1 MTGAPTAYNGSGP
14 PDPFLRRMTQTITDF
29 IEFPP
34 REAILSKLREADDSS
49 EEIEELYG
57 VIADRLAARTYER
70 SASAFIL
77 IELVYDFEET
87 HEGEWSYV
95 LPRAIMSL
103 TGDRDL
109 ALTAL
114 SAFNEIKDAIG
125 PSEAEVSELVPEPE
139 EEADVP
145 TEPSEDA
152 PEERAG
158 DRASVERETRELFG
172 EDAAEPEP
180 AEPPPRE
187 ADAPSESDL
196 LMAQL
201 QNAQKALSDM
211 GLGTRVSIDLAMRRS
226 TKDRVSRT
234 LQDISALRTALRRFE
249 ELLSRA
255 ELQVL
260 ESAGLLW
267 GDEEE

>member
-1 MTGAPTAYNGSGP
+1 MNE
-14 PDPFLRRMTQTITDF
+14 TITDF

-34 REAILSKLREADDSS
+34 RDAILSKLREIDDSS
-49 EEIEELYG
+49 EDLEELFQG
-57 VIADRLAARTYER
+57 IAERLAARTYER

-77 IELVYDFEET
+77 IELVYDFEES
-87 HEGEWSYV
+87 HDGEWSFV

-125 PSEAEVSELVPEPE
+125 PPAEPTAARGGGNGASGTAPLGEAGDERRQEASVAELETQELFREVETAEEAPIAAPEPQ
-139 EEADVP
+139 
-145 TEPSEDA
+145 
-152 PEERAG
+152 
-158 DRASVERETRELFG
+158 
-172 EDAAEPEP
+172 PEP
-180 AEPPPRE
+180 A
-187 ADAPSESDL
+187 APSESDL

-211 GLGTRVSIDLAMRRS
+211 GLSTRVSVDLAMRRS
-226 TKDRVSRT
+226 SKDRVSRT

>member
-1 MTGAPTAYNGSGP
+1 MNE
-14 PDPFLRRMTQTITDF
+14 TITDF

-34 REAILSKLREADDSS
+34 RDAILSKLREIDDSS
-49 EEIEELYG
+49 EDLEELFQG
-57 VIADRLAARTYER
+57 IAERLAARTYER

-77 IELVYDFEET
+77 IELVYDFEES
-87 HEGEWSYV
+87 HDGEWSFV

-125 PSEAEVSELVPEPE
+125 PSAEPTAERGGNGASGTGPSGDAGDERRQEASVAELETQELFREVETSGEAPIAAPEPQ
-139 EEADVP
+139 
-145 TEPSEDA
+145 
-152 PEERAG
+152 
-158 DRASVERETRELFG
+158 
-172 EDAAEPEP
+172 PEP
-180 AEPPPRE
+180 A
-187 ADAPSESDL
+187 APSESDL

-211 GLGTRVSIDLAMRRS
+211 GLSTRVSVDLAMRRS
-226 TKDRVSRT
+226 SKDRVSRT

>member
-1 MTGAPTAYNGSGP
+1 MH
-14 PDPFLRRMTQTITDF
+14 DTITDF

-34 REAILSKLREADDSS
+34 REAILSKLREIDDSTD
-49 EEIEELYG
+49 ELEQLFD
-57 VIADRLAARTYER
+57 VIAERLAARTYER

-77 IELVYDFEET
+77 IELVYDFEES
-87 HEGEWSYV
+87 HEGEWSFV

-125 PSEAEVSELVPEPE
+125 PPASPA
-139 EEADVP
+139 P
-145 TEPSEDA
+145 TPVVQDA
-152 PEERAG
+152 NGDGGGTAG
-158 DRASVERETRELFG
+158 DREEDADEMATDRETSQAEMETQELFAPDLDEERG
-172 EDAAEPEP
+172 EGSEPADVSRDEPEN
-180 AEPPPRE
+180 E
-187 ADAPSESDL
+187 AAVPSESDL

-201 QNAQKALSDM
+201 QNAQKALADM
-211 GLGTRVSIDLAMRRS
+211 GLATRVSLDLAMRRS
-226 TKDRVSRT
+226 SKDRVSRT

-260 ESAGLLW
+260 ETAGLLW

>member
-1 MTGAPTAYNGSGP
+1 MTE
-14 PDPFLRRMTQTITDF
+14 TITDF

-34 REAILSKLREADDSS
+34 RDEILSKLREVDDSS
-49 EEIEELYG
+49 EELGELYT

-77 IELVYDFEET
+77 IELVYDFEEN
-87 HEGEWSYV
+87 HGGEWSYV
-95 LPRAIMSL
+95 LPRAIMAL
-103 TGDRDL
+103 TADRDL

-125 PSEAEVSELVPEPE
+125 PSEADLAEVPPEAPTEVPSEAEPE
-139 EEADVP
+139 SEPKTEAMAAA
-145 TEPSEDA
+145 EL
-152 PEERAG
+152 
-158 DRASVERETRELFG
+158 ETNELFA
-172 EDAAEPEP
+172 EDAAVPGTESEAGEGVTGAPPE
-180 AEPPPRE
+180 AE
-187 ADAPSESDL
+187 APSESDL
-196 LMAQL
+196 LMVQL
-201 QNAQKALSDM
+201 QNAQKALTDM

-226 TKDRVSRT
+226 TRDRVSRT

-255 ELQVL
+255 EIQVL